1 MFVRLNAS
9 TKRMLELISPYVTF
23 GSPSVSTVRNLLYKR
38 GYARLGKQRVPL
50 SSNAIIEENLK
61 KYNIICMEDL
71 VHEIFTLGKHFKEAN
86 NFLWPFKLN
95 APTGG
100 FSNVKTHFNEGGDL
114 GNREVYINNLVS
126 RML

>member
-1 MFVRLNAS
+1 MRLNAS
-9 TKRMLELISPYVTF
+9 TKRMLELVTPYVTY
-23 GSPSVSTVRNLLYKR
+23 GVPSIATIRNLLYKR
-38 GYARLGKQRVPL
+38 GYARVGKQRVPL
-50 SSNAIIEENLK
+50 SSNAIIEENLR

-71 VHEIFTLGKHFKEAN
+71 VHEIVTLGKHFKEAN

-100 FSNVKTHFNEGGDL
+100 FSNVKTHFNEGGDV
-114 GNREVYINNLVS
+114 GDRENYINTLVT